1 MSIRLRLTLWYSG
14 LLAVTMLVFG
24 VVLYGALNVMLY
36 SNQKSQV
43 EAISGEIRKQIFVT
57 SLTIGGQTSYQVN
70 GLKSLDQFKYSGYFF
85 QVTGQNGNIIDQT
98 IKISFPTEMAM
109 KAAKEGKPTLERFKI
124 DKEPMYM
131 YNIPI
136 PFHDERKNQDV
147 TVVLQIATS
156 VKNIKNL
163 LDQLM
168 SILVV
173 LFLITLLIAITFG
186 LFLARKTLKPI
197 DNIVAAAAQIENGAD
212 LGKRIDYIGPP
223 DEIGKLTTTINS
235 MLDRIQL
242 MYDELEESNRSQR
255 RFVSDA
261 SHELRTPLTTI
272 RGNVDLLEKMWRK
285 QEQENE
291 NAGALNDKDKMELSL
306 EAMQDIAGEASRM
319 SRLVNDLLSL
329 ARADTGLQISKESLP
344 VLPIVET
351 VVRKAGMLP
360 KSVDFIVG
368 DLSALEGAVVSGSR
382 DYLQQLLF
390 IFIEN
395 AFKYTDE
402 GYVRIDALKGADQ
415 IGVRISDTG
424 IGMDKEEVPHIF
436 ERFYRADKSRGQ
448 TSGTG
453 LGLSIAK
460 WIIDEHGGSIE
471 VATRKDEGTTFVV
484 WLPTSRF
491 PEIME

>member
-14 LLAVTMLVFG
+14 LLAVTLLVFG
-24 VVLYGALNVMLY
+24 IVLYGALNVMLY
-36 SNQKSQV
+36 SNQRDQMKK
-43 EAISGEIRKQIFVT
+43 ISDEIRQKITVSGIT
-57 SLTIGGQTSYQVN
+57 VNGQTQYIVN
-70 GLKSLDQFKYSGYFF
+70 GLNRLDQFRYSGYFV
-85 QVTGQNGNIIDQT
+85 QVSDQNGSIVKKMIEYEF
-98 IKISFPTEMAM
+98 STEGAV
-109 KAAKEGKPTLERFKI
+109 KAAQKGQALAERMKVENESI
-124 DKEPMYM
+124 YM
-131 YNIPI
+131 YNMPY
-136 PFHDERKNQDV
+136 PFSDKQNNKEI
-147 TVVLQIATS
+147 TVVLQVATI
-156 VKNIKNL
+156 VNNIDN
-163 LDQLM
+163 QMRILM
-168 SILVV
+168 YVLAV
-173 LFLITLLIAITFG
+173 LFLITLLIAVTFG
-186 LFLARKTLKPI
+186 LFLARQALRPI
-197 DNIVAAAAQIENGAD
+197 DTIISATAQIENGAD
-212 LGKRIDYIGPP
+212 LGKRVDYHGPP
-223 DEIGKLTTTINS
+223 DEIGKLTSTINS

-242 MYDELEESNRSQR
+242 MYNELEESNRTQR

-272 RGNVDLLEKMWRK
+272 RGNVDLLEKMWR
-285 QEQENE
+285 QQEN
-291 NAGALNDKDKMELSL
+291 AAAQLSDQDKLDMSL

-329 ARADTGLQISKESLP
+329 ARADAGLQFAKETLP
-344 VLPIVET
+344 MLPIVET

-368 DLSALEGAVVSGSR
+368 DLSSLEGAAVNGSR

-395 AFKYTDE
+395 AFKYTKE

-415 IGVRISDTG
+415 IGIRISDTG

-491 PEIME
+491 PAIME

>member
-36 SNQKSQV
+36 SNQKSQM
-43 EAISGEIRKQIFVT
+43 EEISSEIRQKITVT
-57 SLTIGGQTSYQVN
+57 RWVINGQTQYAVN
-70 GLKSLDQFKYSGYFF
+70 GLNRLDQFRYPGYFV
-85 QVTGQNGNIIDQT
+85 QVSDQSGSIIKSTTDYP
-98 IKISFPTEMAM
+98 FPTEGAVA
-109 KAAKEGKPTLERFKI
+109 AAKKDKNMAERFKAQG
-124 DKEPMYM
+124 KSFFM
-131 YNIPI
+131 YNVPVK
-136 PFHDERKNQDV
+136 FEDRQNDV
-147 TVVLQIATS
+147 DIFVVLQVAAIVDS
-156 VKNIKNL
+156 IDNQMRL
-163 LDQLM
+163 LM
-168 SILVV
+168 YVLVV
-173 LFLITLLIAITFG
+173 LFLITLFIAATFG
-186 LFLARKTLKPI
+186 LFLARKALKPI
-197 DNIVAAAAQIENGAD
+197 DNIVAATAQIENGAD
-212 LGKRIDYIGPP
+212 LDKRIDYIGPP
-223 DEIGKLTTTINS
+223 DEIGKLTSTINS
-235 MLDRIQL
+235 MLERIQL
-242 MYDELEESNRSQR
+242 MYGELEESNRTQR

-272 RGNVDLLEKMWRK
+272 RGNVDLLEKMWR
-285 QEQENE
+285 QQENE
-291 NAGALNDKDKMELSL
+291 NENARALDDKDKMELSL

-329 ARADTGLQISKESLP
+329 ARADTGLQISKEALP
-344 VLPIVET
+344 MLPIVET

-402 GYVRIDALKGADQ
+402 GYVRIDALKGSDQ